1 MFSARGPSERAQD
14 LLRQPIPP
22 PSFTRKIR
30 ERLNRAL
37 RDGGRSIL
45 SPYDDR
51 RRWPLWSG
59 TFWSE
64 IYRMLEIRDQYDQ
77 VRKWL
82 DANQTPRSAPLIP
95 RLYEGWKK
103 FNWSELDS
111 DLKADDPTAHLPQPD
126 RLLPILSNQ
135 WIEDDLMDLLVRLT
149 SLNMKSR
156 PVPPGLVVP
165 LRFWRELVHLYE
177 NDGFF
182 DEMHYPCLSETWLT
196 VKSGNLDVG
205 FIVNDA
211 KPLPGDQGTHWTA
224 CVLSVSTGEY
234 RFGDSLDAQPP
245 LLLQPALELWLARCN
260 ALPPG
265 AQLRR
270 GNDLDHASQTD
281 GWSCGIIAVN
291 TLEHHFLDY
300 PLWGPNKNADIRI
313 TKYINL
319 LEYNRGAPL
328 PPPRSRASSVST
340 DASQRSRS
348 RTRTL
353 STRPDVYFG
362 DIPVEG
368 QDLAVLRAGHPKKVP
383 ASLRNIKLLCH
394 FVRIILVLDLMYVA
408 GSRALTSAKRNSRS
422 PNT

>member
-1 MFSARGPSERAQD
+1 
-14 LLRQPIPP
+14 
-22 PSFTRKIR
+22 
-30 ERLNRAL
+30 
-37 RDGGRSIL
+37 
-45 SPYDDR
+45 
-51 RRWPLWSG
+51 
-59 TFWSE
+59 
-64 IYRMLEIRDQYDQ
+64 
-77 VRKWL
+77 
-82 DANQTPRSAPLIP
+82 
-95 RLYEGWKK
+95 
-103 FNWSELDS
+103 
-111 DLKADDPTAHLPQPD
+111 
-126 RLLPILSNQ
+126 
-135 WIEDDLMDLLVRLT
+135 MDLLVRLT

-368 QDLAVLRAGHPKKVP
+368 QDLAVLRGWTPEEGAGISSKYQENVP
-383 ASLRNIKLLCH
+383 ILNNQAPSEIPGRQTRNGPDQPLPMQDPNNSPQL
-394 FVRIILVLDLMYVA
+394 
-408 GSRALTSAKRNSRS
+408 SSRS
-422 PNT
+422 PAIQHSRPIGVPSAPAHIRPTRDRGRVPADIPAGQGEWERESPQEDRGRRPRPIMPPPPSGKIEDPRLWPEDQLNNTPVCTATPVSSIIIWRCVDLIGYFHSVFISAPPL